1 MNRGME
7 TYINEDQADKER
19 EIGSEVMQMKAASQN
34 SHTLPFTQ
42 RKVMDN

>member
-1 MNRGME
+1 ME
-7 TYINEDQADKER
+7 TFINEDQADKKKR
-19 EIGSEVMQMKAASQN
+19 EIGSEVMQMKAASPN